1 MYVIH
6 IGQRAE
12 HRTTLA
18 GVLQYLNDDRGG
30 KAAPRVDDIAVRH
43 VERGAITVV
52 QIAGGKFAVRPAGTR
67 RAILSMILDE
77 VDRFIVRVGG
87 KIQRPHE
94 MSRAAWGAVVA
105 AGRLAYF
112 PAEAIDMSQ
121 ADAGPLF
128 QTVDLFE
135 EQGNFDITDFVHGE
149 FIRRFGYGTNGPLY
163 HPTAP
168 PNCRHEVHVAYAL
181 MRGEKVRECIINTY
195 RNNPH
200 YARSEQWMRPL
211 IEVPALRG
219 ALSPRVLQALCQIM
233 RGEKLEITTHNV
245 AKLLAAVRNVPAE
258 GDHVQVDDALFA
270 AGLLRPR
277 TLPTPKPLE
286 GDSAEPATPLAS
298 RIHSLICERQYQ
310 EAVNKAT
317 EEREGQRISQR
328 EFDRQTRA
336 AAVYQAGYGF
346 DWANRVALAVMERNV
361 AAVLHIFDG
370 PKDWN
375 TDSKRALRDELG
387 VDVLQCSAAER
398 RRRLFELCGFSEAE
412 QAEWESHEAI
422 DKARKRAQRAVAD
435 AISLAEGTIYR
446 LETGQEMNGR
456 EYVDFC
462 IQAGFTQLVD
472 ERQGNV
478 TRYRIYD
485 PVKRVSRPLR
495 AKDGTL
501 DYARARLAQVGHA
514 DVAVA

>member
-18 GVLQYLNDDRGG
+18 GVLQYLNDDRDG
-30 KAAPRVDDIAVRH
+30 KAVPRVEDIAVRH
-43 VERGAITVV
+43 VERGAIPVERLT
-52 QIAGGKFAVRPAGTR
+52 GGNFAVRPVGTR

-87 KIQRPHE
+87 KTLRPHE

-121 ADAGPLF
+121 DDTGPLF
-128 QTVDLFE
+128 QTADLFE
-135 EQGNFDITDFVHGE
+135 EQGSFDIADYICGE

-195 RNNPH
+195 RENPH
-200 YARSEQWMRPL
+200 HARSEFWMRPL

-219 ALSPRVLQALCQIM
+219 ALSPSVLQALCQTM
-233 RGEKLEITTHNV
+233 RGEKLEITTYNV
-245 AKLLAAVRNVPAE
+245 GKLIAALRDVPSD
-258 GDHVQVDDALFA
+258 GHYVHVDDALFA
-270 AGLLRPR
+270 AGILLPR
-277 TLPTPKPLE
+277 TMPTPKPLE
-286 GDSAEPATPLAS
+286 GENAQPATKLAA
-298 RIHSLICERQYQ
+298 RIRTLVCQRQYQ
-310 EAVNKAT
+310 ASVDRAA
-317 EEREGQRISQR
+317 EEREAFSISQR
-328 EFDRQTRA
+328 EFDRRTRA
-336 AAVYQAGYGF
+336 AAIGRDTYGYE
-346 DWANRVALAVMERNV
+346 WPNRVALAVMERNV
-361 AAVLHIFDG
+361 AAVLQIFDG

-375 TDSKRALRDELG
+375 TESKRALREEYG
-387 VDVLQCSAAER
+387 VDVLQCTAAER
-398 RRRLFELCGFSEAE
+398 RRRLFELCGFSDAE
-412 QAEWESHEAI
+412 QAEWEAQEATA
-422 DKARKRAQRAVAD
+422 KARKRADSAVAE
-435 AISLAEGTIYR
+435 AKSRAEGTTYR
-446 LETGQEMNGR
+446 IETGQAMNGR

-462 IQAGFTQLVD
+462 INAGFSKLVD
-472 ERQGNV
+472 ERRGSV
-478 TRYRIYD
+478 RRYWIHD
-485 PVKRVSRPLR
+485 PVKRISRPLR

-501 DYARARLAQVGHA
+501 DYARARLTQSFPEAIA
-514 DVAVA
+514 

>member
-18 GVLQYLNDDRGG
+18 GVLQYLNDDRDG
-30 KAAPRVDDIAVRH
+30 KAVPRVEDIAVRH
-43 VERGAITVV
+43 VERGVIPV
-52 QIAGGKFAVRPAGTR
+52 QRLGSGNFAVRPAGTR

-77 VDRFIVRVGG
+77 VDQFIVRVGG
-87 KIQRPHE
+87 KILRPHE

-121 ADAGPLF
+121 GDAGPLF
-128 QTVDLFE
+128 QTADLFE
-135 EQGNFDITDFVHGE
+135 AQGPFDIADFVCGE

-163 HPTAP
+163 HPAAS

-181 MRGEKVRECIINTY
+181 MRGEKVRDCIINTY
-195 RNNPH
+195 RDNPH
-200 YARSEQWMRPL
+200 HARSEFWMRPL
-211 IEVPALRG
+211 IEVSALRG
-219 ALSPRVLQALCQIM
+219 ALSPSVLQALCQTM

-245 AKLLAAVRNVPAE
+245 GKLIAALRNVPSD
-258 GDHVQVDDALFA
+258 GTYVHVDDALFA
-270 AGLLRPR
+270 AGILSPL
-277 TLPTPKPLE
+277 TLPTARPLE
-286 GDSAEPATPLAS
+286 GGDARPVTRLAA
-298 RIHSLICERQYQ
+298 RIHRLISERQYQ
-310 EAVNKAT
+310 QAVQKAT
-317 EEREGQRISQR
+317 EEREGLRISQR

-336 AAVYQAGYGF
+336 AAAYRAGYGF

-375 TDSKRALRDELG
+375 TDSKRALRDEIG
-387 VDVLQCSAAER
+387 VDVLQCTAAER

-412 QAEWESHEAI
+412 QAQWEANDAI
-422 DKARKRAQRAVAD
+422 DKARKRAERQVAD
-435 AISLAEGTIYR
+435 AKSLAESTTYR
-446 LETGQEMNGR
+446 LETGQTMNGR

-462 IQAGFTQLVD
+462 IDAGFSQLID
-472 ERQGNV
+472 ERRGNV

-501 DYARARLAQVGHA
+501 DYARARLTN
-514 DVAVA
+514 AVPAFA